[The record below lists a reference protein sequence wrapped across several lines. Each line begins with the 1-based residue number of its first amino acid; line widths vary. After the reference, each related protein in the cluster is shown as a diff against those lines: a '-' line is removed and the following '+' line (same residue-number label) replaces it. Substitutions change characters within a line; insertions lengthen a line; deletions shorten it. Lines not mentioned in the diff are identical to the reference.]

1 MAINLND
8 IEIFSDLL
16 GNNFSNN
23 AGSSGSTTNAGTG
36 GGSLNNIINYITNI
50 AQQQQTPQ
58 LGPDD
63 FGSYV
68 IPASDP
74 TFSTGQQYAR
84 SIASGGNIPGM
95 IAPSMSYSAA
105 NPEGF
110 TQADINSGLV
120 PNPFAPP
127 APQGTPSPYGVFAD
141 DPSYFGTGIGGVNI
155 PTDKHDETPKE
166 LFGGFQKPDMK
177 PVVQPITPPVT
188 ETPPA
193 MDIFNDA
200 GNTSSLTDL
209 INIGKLFDGTFDFSN
224 ILNGLNLDTP
234 NVPVDTPP
242 PVIPGAVS
250 GPVDMPIPPIQQ
262 DQIFIDDGPNF
273 IEEDFFTP
281 PVTIP
286 EPISIPEPLIIQN
299 PVDIPIPPKQKE
311 QLFIDDI
318 PRFND
323 IPSIE
328 YVVPEVPLNNLLNQ
342 SPPQGPV
349 GMSPQETA
357 KISSQQELSNLIS
370 NKDILQEIPADDGV
384 RNQYQ
389 VELDEYIN
397 KSPINMET
405 YKEELPVGSTINL
418 GIPSIME
425 TVVPMAVPGL
435 SLAANISNSLQND
448 FSPSPAPSPKPSP
461 APSVS
466 SSFTPGI
473 DYSSIYKFGR

>member
-16 GNNFSNN
+16 GNNFSKN

-36 GGSLNNIINYITNI
+36 GNLLNILGNIINQVPPTPSG
-50 AQQQQTPQ
+50 PQ

-95 IAPSMSYSAA
+95 ISSGTSYSAA

-110 TQADINSGLV
+110 TQADINSGVV

-155 PTDKHDETPKE
+155 PTDRHNQTPRE

-177 PVVQPITPPVT
+177 PEVQPITGSEGVDLT
-188 ETPPA
+188 GESLRRTY
-193 MDIFNDA
+193 DEGRGVLQNI
-200 GNTSSLTDL
+200 SSLF
-209 INIGKLFDGTFDFSN
+209 NFSN

-250 GPVDMPIPPIQQ
+250 GPVDMPVPPIQQ
-262 DQIFIDDGPNF
+262 DQIFIDDRPNF

-286 EPISIPEPLIIQN
+286 EPISIPEPAIIQG
-299 PVDIPIPPKQKE
+299 PVDMPIPPKQKE

-357 KISSQQELSNLIS
+357 KMSSQQELSNLIS

-389 VELDEYIN
+389 VELDEFIN
-397 KSPINMET
+397 KSPINMDT
-405 YKEELPVGSTINL
+405 YKEELPIGSAINL

-435 SLAANISNSLQND
+435 SLAKNISNSLQND

>member
-1 MAINLND
+1 MAID
-8 IEIFSDLL
+8 YDPQEYIAAL
-16 GNNFSNN
+16 GNIGSALNN
-23 AGSSGSTTNAGTG
+23 KPGESFGVVDN
-36 GGSLNNIINYITNI
+36 LNNINRS
-50 AQQQQTPQ
+50 
-58 LGPDD
+58 
-63 FGSYV
+63 FGNPFISSFT
-68 IPASDP
+68 PASDP
-74 TFSTGQQYAR
+74 TFTSGLNYAM
-84 SIASGGNIPGM
+84 SIADGSNVPNM

-155 PTDKHDETPKE
+155 PTDKHNQTPKE
-166 LFGGFQKPDMK
+166 LFGEKPDMK

-224 ILNGLNLDTP
+224 LDFGTTP
-234 NVPVDTPP
+234 NLPTDIEDRINIDDMPRFIDEELFNP
-242 PVIPGAVS
+242 KEVIQ
-250 GPVDMPIPPIQQ
+250 GPVGMPIPPQ
-262 DQIFIDDGPNF
+262 GPSKIN
-273 IEEDFFTP
+273 D
-281 PVTIP
+281 
-286 EPISIPEPLIIQN
+286 
-299 PVDIPIPPKQKE
+299 
-311 QLFIDDI
+311 QLFIDDM
-318 PRFND
+318 PRFDD
-323 IPSIE
+323 IPSKE

-342 SPPQGPV
+342 NPPQGPV

-357 KISSQQELSNLIS
+357 KMLSQQELSNLIS

-389 VELDEYIN
+389 VELDEFIN
-397 KSPINMET
+397 KSPINMDT
-405 YKEELPVGSTINL
+405 YKEELPIGSAINL

-435 SLAANISNSLQND
+435 SLATNISNSFQND
-448 FSPSPAPSPKPSP
+448 FSPSPKTSP
-461 APSVS
+461 APSI
-466 SSFTPGI
+466 SSFTPNI
-473 DYSSIYKFGR
+473 NYSSVRKFGR

>member
-16 GNNFSNN
+16 GNNFGKN
-23 AGSSGSTTNAGTG
+23 AGSSGGTTNAGTG
-36 GGSLNNIINYITNI
+36 GNLLNILGDIINQVPPTPSG
-50 AQQQQTPQ
+50 PQ

-95 IAPSMSYSAA
+95 ISSGTSYSAA

-110 TQADINSGLV
+110 TQADINSGVV

-155 PTDKHDETPKE
+155 PTDRHNQTPRE

-177 PVVQPITPPVT
+177 PEVQPITPPVT

-224 ILNGLNLDTP
+224 ILNGLNSDIP

-262 DQIFIDDGPNF
+262 DQIFIDDRPNF

-286 EPISIPEPLIIQN
+286 EPISIPEPAIIQG
-299 PVDIPIPPKQKE
+299 PVDMPIPPKQKE

-357 KISSQQELSNLIS
+357 KMSSQQELSNLIS

-389 VELDEYIN
+389 VELDEFIN

-405 YKEELPVGSTINL
+405 YKEELPVGSAINL
-418 GIPSIME
+418 GIPAVME
-425 TVVPMAVPGL
+425 TVAPMAVPGL
-435 SLAANISNSLQND
+435 GLATNILNSFQND
-448 FSPSPAPSPKPSP
+448 FAPSPKPSP
-461 APSVS
+461 APSI

-473 DYSSIYKFGR
+473 DYSSVRRFGR